1 VSLLTC
7 EQLIDVTLTLLVK
20 IRKSSQSALI
30 RLFEYE
36 QVKSE
41 DIEEEII
48 PALCQLDR
56 ACDDFKNES
65 ILVGELFSLSSVVDQ
80 LDGSVEHRHHSSSSL
95 SL

>member
-1 VSLLTC
+1 MS
-7 EQLIDVTLTLLVK
+7 LLVK

-65 ILVGELFSLSSVVDQ
+65 ILVSELVRRSIGSICRASTSLVFSRSS
-80 LDGSVEHRHHSSSSL
+80 
-95 SL
+95 